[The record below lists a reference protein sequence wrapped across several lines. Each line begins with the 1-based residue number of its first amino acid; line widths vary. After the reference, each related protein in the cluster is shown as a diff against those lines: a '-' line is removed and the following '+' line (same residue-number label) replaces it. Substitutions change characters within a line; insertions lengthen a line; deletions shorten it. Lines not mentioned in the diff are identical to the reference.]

1 MTWRWGALA
10 CVVCALPL
18 QAWQAKTE
26 EAKTGEA
33 GKAATVVAHPV
44 AKEPA
49 APPLGPIQSVSL
61 QGIRLANGM
70 RLYLI
75 EDHELPVVFGTAIW
89 RGGSAADPADEP
101 GLARLTATVMRTGGS
116 RQQTGAE
123 IDAALVNMGA
133 QISTAVTPAPRP
145 ASCFPVLKENAEEV
159 LRVVRDLLATPAF
172 RLEKIELAQAQME
185 AAIGRNES
193 TMADARKEM
202 AAELYGRESAYGRQ
216 ETEAGIGRI
225 RAAGVREFYART
237 CVPGGVALAVEGDF
251 DAVRLRAEIEKLFA
265 GWTGAPAAAAE
276 RPTAQPTGAAGIYV
290 SASRDLSRTAFAI
303 GQMGGAWRDP
313 DSAVWAVLM
322 NLLGGGRSR
331 LRERMPSTVVNPSD
345 LGAAWEP
352 RLGYTGLAEVVG
364 VTASFNFPR
373 TVELVRAEMERLR
386 SAEVSE
392 EELRAAKDAVLET
405 LALAGDSKFKRLVR
419 DLDFEFFGYP
429 AGFVGQYQKAIA
441 AVTRADVH
449 RLAKERLDWARFTVV
464 ALGDDESLGRQL
476 AGTGRP
482 VALLESAAP
491 EKPSSAPPAGTPEA
505 VEAAGRILQK
515 AIAASGGAEKFTALQ
530 DATRS
535 LTWELAVQEGGGRAI
550 ETDRWLAPAYLRSE
564 VHGAQ
569 GPIFTYSDGKAG
581 WISNGRS
588 AIPLTGSNFEHTRED
603 LFRFYPRLL
612 LSGSIQG
619 RSVYAVD
626 DEAIEIREGDL
637 VAQVIFDAGTGL
649 PAKLLYASKTTTG
662 VPAAMEEDLLDF
674 REVAG
679 IKLPFLVKILQNG
692 QEAAVITIQ
701 DWKINQGLK
710 LLDLL
715 RHQ

>member
-10 CVVCALPL
+10 WIACALPL
-18 QAWQAKTE
+18 QAWQAKTG

-33 GKAATVVAHPV
+33 GKAAAVAAHP
-44 AKEPA
+44 AAGKEAAA
-49 APPLGPIQSVSL
+49 APLSLIQSAPL
-61 QGIRLANGM
+61 QAIRLANGM

-75 EDHELPVVFGTAIW
+75 EDHELPVVFGAAIW
-89 RGGSAADPADEP
+89 RGGSAADPAGEP
-101 GLARLTATVMRTGGS
+101 GLARLTAMVMRTGGS
-116 RQQTGAE
+116 RQQTPAE
-123 IDAALVNMGA
+123 IDAALVNLGA
-133 QISTAVTPAPRP
+133 QIGTAATPTT
-145 ASCFPVLKENAEEV
+145 ASISFSGLKENTAEV
-159 LRVVRDLLATPAF
+159 LRIVRDLLATPAF
-172 RLEKIELAQAQME
+172 RLEKIELAKAQME
-185 AAIGRNES
+185 AGLGRRES
-193 TMADARKEM
+193 TIVDARKEM

-216 ETEAGIGRI
+216 DTAAGIGRI
-225 RAAGVREFYART
+225 QAAGVREFYART

-251 DAVRLRAEIEKLFA
+251 DAARLKAEIEKLFA

-276 RPTAQPTGAAGIYV
+276 QPPAEPAGTAGIYV
-290 SASRDLSRTAFAI
+290 STGRDLSRTAFAM

-322 NLLGGGRSR
+322 NLLGGRRSR
-331 LRERMPSTVVNPSD
+331 LRERVPSTVVNPAEI
-345 LGAAWEP
+345 GAAWEP

-373 TVELVRAEMERLR
+373 TMELVRAEMERLR

-392 EELRAAKDAVLET
+392 EELRGAKDAVLET

-464 ALGDDESLGRQL
+464 ALGDAESLGRQM

-482 VALLESAAP
+482 VSVLEAAAP
-491 EKPSSAPPAGTPEA
+491 EKPPAAPAATAEA
-505 VEAAGRILQK
+505 AEAAGRMLQK
-515 AIAASGGAEKFTALQ
+515 AIAASGGAEKITALQ

-535 LTWELAVQEGGGRAI
+535 LTWEFAVQEGGGRAI
-550 ETDRWLAPAYLRSE
+550 ETDRWLAPAHFRSDIR
-564 VHGAQ
+564 GAQ
-569 GPIFTYSDGKAG
+569 GPVLSYTDGRAG
-581 WISNGRS
+581 WVSNGRN
-588 AIPLTGSNFEHTRED
+588 AIALTGNNFQRMRED

-612 LSGSIQG
+612 LSGSIEG
-619 RSVYAVD
+619 RSVIAVD
-626 DEAIEIREGDL
+626 DEAVEIREGDL
-637 VAQVIFDAGTGL
+637 LAQVIFDAGTGL
-649 PAKLLYASKTTTG
+649 PAKILYDTKNASG
-662 VPAAMEEDLLDF
+662 VPAATEEDLLDF

-692 QEAAVITIQ
+692 QEVAVMTIQ
-701 DWKINQGLK
+701 DWKINQGVK

-715 RHQ
+715 RRQ